1 MDSLPSVNASLNAIA
16 FVVLLFAR
24 REIAAKRI
32 ARHRALMIT
41 AYIISIVFLVFYLL
55 HKWHLYTTT
64 GSYNR
69 VFLGTGVWRPVYF
82 TLLISH
88 VVLAAAVPVLA
99 TMTLLR
105 GLRMKVEAHR
115 RIARWTFPIW
125 MYVSVTG
132 VLVYFM
138 LYRWFS

>member
-1 MDSLPSVNASLNAIA
+1 MDSLPSINASLNAIA
-16 FVVLLFAR
+16 FAVLLFAR
-24 REIAAKRI
+24 REIAAKRV

-41 AYIISIVFLVFYLL
+41 AYVISIVFLVFYVL
-55 HKWHLYTTT
+55 HKWHLYDTT

-115 RIARWTFPIW
+115 RLARWTYPIW